1 MYLVCRQ
8 FFGNKIGIGGMKMK
22 DNYNAENQV
31 DCIKN
36 ILTIQF
42 RYAIM
47 QMKSESDNW
56 YVWRY
61 EMDKGTIQAIMVW
74 ILLIVVTGLG
84 NHFIDG
90 M

>member
-47 QMKSESDNW
+47 QMKSESDN
-56 YVWRY
+56 
-61 EMDKGTIQAIMVW
+61 
-74 ILLIVVTGLG
+74 
-84 NHFIDG
+84 
-90 M
+90 

>member
-1 MYLVCRQ
+1 
-8 FFGNKIGIGGMKMK
+8 MK
-22 DNYNAENQV
+22 DNYKAENQV

-36 ILTIQF
+36 ILTIQI

-47 QMKSESDNW
+47 QMKLKSDNW
-56 YVWRY
+56 YVRRY
-61 EMDKGTIQAIMVW
+61 EMNKGTIQAIMVW